1 MKIAVLMYGKPRFLE
16 EGFKYFSIFFNE
28 IDVDYYF
35 HLWKGENTLQ
45 KVNKLYK
52 PKELIVEDQIDD
64 LESQFN
70 IKFDLSYTNKDVQT
84 TLSPL
89 LSMNKVGKLLIQSEQ
104 EYDLVVLTRTDIAPE
119 GSTFKELFTKGID
132 ETAVYINSTKGKF
145 WKLTKSKKYNK
156 NRKGVDLKFI
166 ASTKQNI
173 IELTKIYE
181 NLESLISKNR
191 VHFCHHR
198 LFYFTLSKNVKRF
211 KYLKLHQNNFS
222 FGWHI
227 IRKNDS
233 GVYLGS

>member
-16 EGFKYFSIFFNE
+16 EGFNHISVFFDGV
-28 IDVDYYF
+28 DVDYYF
-35 HLWKGENTLQ
+35 HLWKDQNTLQ
-45 KVNKLYK
+45 KINKLYK
-52 PKELIVEDQIDD
+52 PKEIIVENQIDN

-70 IKFDLSYTNKDVQT
+70 IKFDLSYTTRDVQT

-89 LSMNKVGKLLIQSEQ
+89 LSMNKVGKLLSQSEQ
-104 EYDLVVLTRTDIAPE
+104 KYDLVVLTRTDIAPE
-119 GSTFKELFTKGID
+119 GSSFRELFAKGID
-132 ETAVYINSTKGKF
+132 ESAVYINSTKGKF

-166 ASTKQNI
+166 ASTKQTI
-173 IELTKIYE
+173 IEITKIYE

-198 LFYFTLSKNVKRF
+198 LFYFTLSKNVKKF
-211 KYLKLHQNNFS
+211 KYLQLHQNDYS

-227 IRKNDS
+227 IRENDS
-233 GVYLGS
+233 GIYLDS